1 MMKLFYS
8 PNACS
13 LATHIVLEEAGADYE
28 LVATPVRE
36 GAQLRPE
43 YLAINPKARVPALAT
58 DQGVLTETPALLAYI
73 AQTHPAAKLAP
84 LDDPFEFARMQGF
97 NNYIS
102 STLHVAFAHIF
113 RGVRWAD
120 DEKAVEAMAAKGPEV
135 VGKSFA
141 LIEGLM
147 TGPWI
152 MGEAYATPDPYL
164 YVMCR
169 WSPRGGVD
177 IADFP
182 KIHAHMQRISERPA
196 VKRAL
201 EQEGLS

>member
-28 LVATPVRE
+28 LAATPVRE

-43 YLAINPKARVPALAT
+43 YLAINPKARVPALAV
-58 DQGVLTETPALLAYI
+58 DGGVLTETPALLAYI

-113 RGVRWAD
+113 RGARWAD

-135 VGKSFA
+135 VGKSFT
-141 LIEGLM
+141 LIESLM
-147 TGPWI
+147 TGPWV
-152 MGEAYATPDPYL
+152 MGEAYTTPDPYL

-177 IADFP
+177 IADYP
-182 KIHAHMQRISERPA
+182 KIHAHMQRIAERPA
-196 VKRAL
+196 VQRAL
-201 EQEGLS
+201 EQEGLE